1 MNRAHNQKEAESCIM
16 RVQDAGFENITCDLI
31 YGFPLLTDEKWKKN
45 MQQLLDFQIPHISSY
60 SMTVE
65 KKTALDHMIKTGKA
79 AAIDSDQAADQ
90 MLMLIDQLT
99 TAGFEQYEISNF
111 AKDGMYAKHNTNYW
125 KGKHYLG
132 IGPSAH
138 SFNGTSRSWNVA
150 NNTKYIHDIMQDKL
164 PLETEQLSLLDR
176 INEYTMTSLRTMWGI
191 NLASVEDKFGAEVKK
206 QLGSNAEEFIYN
218 KQLTQV
224 DNRLTLS
231 NTGKLM
237 ADHIMSE
244 LFIIDENSEYE

>member
-1 MNRAHNQKEAESCIM
+1 
-16 RVQDAGFENITCDLI
+16 
-31 YGFPLLTDEKWKKN
+31 
-45 MQQLLDFQIPHISSY
+45 
-60 SMTVE
+60 
-65 KKTALDHMIKTGKA
+65 
-79 AAIDSDQAADQ
+79 
-90 MLMLIDQLT
+90 
-99 TAGFEQYEISNF
+99 
-111 AKDGMYAKHNTNYW
+111 
-125 KGKHYLG
+125 
-132 IGPSAH
+132 
-138 SFNGTSRSWNVA
+138 
-150 NNTKYIHDIMQDKL
+150 
-164 PLETEQLSLLDR
+164 
-176 INEYTMTSLRTMWGI
+176 MTSLRTMWGI

>member
-1 MNRAHNQKEAESCIM
+1 
-16 RVQDAGFENITCDLI
+16 
-31 YGFPLLTDEKWKKN
+31 
-45 MQQLLDFQIPHISSY
+45 
-60 SMTVE
+60 
-65 KKTALDHMIKTGKA
+65 MIKTGKA

-90 MLMLIDQLT
+90 MLMLIDRLT

-111 AKDGMYAKHNTNYW
+111 AKNGMYAKHNTNYW

-138 SFNGTSRSWNVA
+138 SFNGTSRSWNIA
-150 NNTKYIHDIMQDKL
+150 NNAKYIHDIYQGVL
-164 PLETEQLSLLDR
+164 PLETEELSALDR

-191 NLASVEDKFGAEVKK
+191 NLTIVEDKFGSEVKK
-206 QLGSNAEEFIYN
+206 QLLNNAEEFIYN

-224 DNRLTLS
+224 ENQLTLTD
-231 NTGKLM
+231 TGKLM

-244 LFIIDENSEYE
+244 LFIVD